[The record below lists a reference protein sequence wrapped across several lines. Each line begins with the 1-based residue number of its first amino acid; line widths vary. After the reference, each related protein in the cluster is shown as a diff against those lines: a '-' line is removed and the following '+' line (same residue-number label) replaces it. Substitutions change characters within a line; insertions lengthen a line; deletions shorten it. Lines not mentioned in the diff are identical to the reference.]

1 MDDESDFEQ
10 TTELPAY
17 LEETHAM
24 LENAFPKGIPEDDLA
39 PLIIVLH
46 EEMSLRNI
54 AKALGYLT
62 GRHYLDVMST
72 VLGVLTPPEFQ
83 SHDRVEVKNESVEE
97 MRSLLNMHGRLELL
111 KKEEELD
118 KHYREKIKD
127 IRPRGE
133 K

>member
-1 MDDESDFEQ
+1 MDDESNFEQ

-17 LEETHAM
+17 LKETHAM
-24 LENAFPKGIPEDDLA
+24 LENAFPEGIPEDDLA
-39 PLIIVLH
+39 PFIIVLH

-83 SHDRVEVKNESVEE
+83 SHDRVEVKNESIEE
-97 MRSLLNMHGRLELL
+97 VRNLLNTHGCLELL

-118 KHYREKIKD
+118 ERYREKVKNIQAK
-127 IRPRGE
+127 GE
-133 K
+133 E